1 MILPLTIDNCF
12 LPRSAV
18 VGIRCCRNNFL
29 VADSGDDN
37 FFSSVAFIDFSAS
50 IELELGNETLFMSD
64 FDVTSATVLIEL
76 TLLRLFVLLLLQL
89 TLRLDK
95 LLFADGVAVAVVGVA
110 GICVS
115 GSDMLLPNVGAALV
129 FDF

>member
-1 MILPLTIDNCF
+1 
-12 LPRSAV
+12 
-18 VGIRCCRNNFL
+18 
-29 VADSGDDN
+29 
-37 FFSSVAFIDFSAS
+37 
-50 IELELGNETLFMSD
+50 MSD

-95 LLFADGVAVAVVGVA
+95 LLFADGVAVVGVA

-115 GSDMLLPNVGAALV
+115 GSDMLLPNVGAAALV